1 MQDFKAIN
9 TKFSVSG
16 ALASGDLAVLKSM
29 GFKTII
35 SNLPNEE
42 VQNGFDS
49 NQASAEAKSLGM
61 TYIHMPANGATV
73 TDNEIV
79 DQFATILDTAA
90 QPVFAHCKSG
100 TRSAILYAM
109 FLARTIETNT
119 IINQME
125 KVGFELDFLEDEF
138 EEQWNLNI
146 NNTKKALPHAA

>member
-1 MQDFKAIN
+1 MQDFKAIS
-9 TKFSVSG
+9 TQFSVSG

-35 SNLPNEE
+35 NNLPDEE

-49 NQASAEAKSLGM
+49 NQASAEANDLGM

-79 DQFATILDTAA
+79 DQFATILNTAA

-109 FLARTIETNT
+109 YRARSIETNT
-119 IINQME
+119 IIDQME
-125 KVGFELDFLEDEF
+125 SVGFDLDFLEDEF
-138 EEQWNLNI
+138 DEQWNSAVDNVEK
-146 NNTKKALPHAA
+146 TLPAAA